1 MKNAIFSAGDM
12 DAAAAA
18 IKTVVSLCGASVAA
32 FVAPVMP
39 YGWMCTAMVIADFAS
54 AMMLARRLRKREGA
68 PRVRRFSSRRFRATI
83 VTLAKVY
90 ALLLLAHG
98 VDVVIVGED
107 GVVSI
112 LRFAAALVCFWQGW
126 SILENEAS
134 ANEAPWAR
142 LAQRILIDKTER
154 HLGIDL
160 DELKSPAKPDEENE

>member
-12 DAAAAA
+12 DAAAAV

-39 YGWMCTAMVIADFAS
+39 YGWLCTAMVIADFAS

-107 GVVSI
+107 ATLSI
-112 LRFAAALVCFWQGW
+112 LRFAAALVSFWQGW

-134 ANEAPWAR
+134 ANDALWAR

-154 HLGIDL
+154 HLNIDL
-160 DELKSPAKPDEENE
+160 SPLKSNDTPQKAKQ